1 MRILWLYS
9 RFGIAAKLYCV
20 AILSLTSV
28 GVLAFASIH
37 FAKTTQLAARSL
49 YKDGFV
55 GVESST
61 RLELLL
67 EQHRRIVQSSP
78 AEVDRGQ
85 IDANRQQLAK
95 VSGTIESLLKASADD
110 DDDEGT
116 HIAQGLATQIA
127 ELFPELV
134 KRGDRVLF
142 FAYNFTQD
150 KALELANNY
159 ATTADKIQQ
168 KINKYRGERLN
179 IAEKEVI
186 RLVESAGSLVS
197 WVLISTAA
205 AILILGPLGFL
216 VTRNVVHRLGRI
228 TEAMG
233 RLAKYDVAIEVPSIL
248 DKDEVGNMARAVEV
262 FKANAIELIERKA
275 QLEHVNLQ
283 LDVAMNNMTHGLCMF
298 DSKQRLIV
306 CNERYVQMYNLSPE
320 LTKPGAELAEILS
333 HRSKVGTSVLV
344 QPDQELLESVGPLA
358 EGKATTITQ
367 ELSDGRI
374 IAISQQLIAD
384 GGWVAVHEDI
394 TERRHVEAEIAHLA
408 HHDLLTNLPNR
419 KLFNERLEHAFS
431 YVDWG
436 ESFAVLCVDLD
447 QFKSVNDTLGH
458 SIGDEL
464 LKLVA
469 QRLRQ
474 CTREADTIAR
484 LGGDEFAIVQI
495 NASPESSS
503 ALANRIIEI
512 INEPCN
518 IDGNQ
523 INIGASIGI
532 SLAPGDGADPD
543 QLLKNAD
550 MALYLAKSDGR
561 STHRFFEP
569 EMDTRLQARRSLELD
584 LRQAIVNGEFRLYY
598 QPIIDLKTGKITSL
612 EALLRWNHPKRGLIT
627 PSEFIGLA
635 EETGLVTSIGE
646 WVLRQACSD
655 AVSWPSDTKIAI
667 NLSPVQFRS
676 SNLVQIIIQ
685 TLATS
690 NLSPKRLELEITETV
705 LLKNNEANLAMLHQ
719 LRGLGV
725 RIAMDD
731 FGTGYSSLS
740 YLRSF
745 PFDKIKI
752 DQSFIR
758 DLSDRNDS
766 AAIVRAIASLADS
779 LNMVIVAEGV
789 ETEDQFNQARL
800 EGCTEAQ
807 GYYFSRPMPAK
818 DILLILGHWREQA
831 IIAA

>member
-1 MRILWLYS
+1 MRILRLYS
-9 RFGIAAKLYCV
+9 RLGIAAKLYCV
-20 AILSLTSV
+20 ASLLLASI

-37 FAKTTQLAARSL
+37 FAKTTQLAARNL
-49 YKDGFV
+49 YEDGFV

-61 RLELLL
+61 KLELFL

-85 IDANRQQLAK
+85 INVNRQQLAN
-95 VSGTIESLLKASADD
+95 VSGTIKSLLKASADD
-110 DDDEGT
+110 DDEGT
-116 HIAQGLATQIA
+116 HVAQGLAIQIT

-142 FAYNFTQD
+142 FAYNFAQD
-150 KALELANNY
+150 KALELSNDY
-159 ATTADKIQQ
+159 AKIADEIQQ
-168 KINKYRGERLN
+168 KINKYRSERLS
-179 IAEKEVI
+179 IAEKEVN
-186 RLVESAGSLVS
+186 RLVESAGALVS
-197 WVLISTAA
+197 WVIISTTA
-205 AILILGPLGFL
+205 AILILGPLVFF
-216 VTRNVVHRLGRI
+216 VTRNVVRRLGRI
-228 TEAMG
+228 TEAMS
-233 RLAKYDVAIEVPSIL
+233 RLARYDVAIEVPSVS
-248 DKDEVGNMARAVEV
+248 DNDEVGNMARAVEV

-275 QLEHVNLQ
+275 QLERVNLQ

-298 DSKQRLIV
+298 DSNQRLIV
-306 CNERYVQMYNLSPE
+306 CNERYIQMYHLSPE
-320 LTKPGAELAEILS
+320 LTKPGTELAEIFS
-333 HRSKVGTSVLV
+333 HRTKMGTTVLV
-344 QPDQELLESVGPLA
+344 QPDRELLGSVGSPA
-358 EGKATTITQ
+358 EGKVATIAQ

-374 IAISQQLIAD
+374 IAISQQLIAG

-394 TERRHVEAEIAHLA
+394 TERRRVEAEITHLA
-408 HHDLLTNLPNR
+408 HHDPLTNLPNR

-431 YVDWG
+431 YVGWG

-447 QFKSVNDTLGH
+447 QFKDINDTLGH

-469 QRLRQ
+469 QRLRH

-503 ALANRIIEI
+503 ALASRIIETI
-512 INEPCN
+512 SEPCK
-518 IDGNQ
+518 IDGHQ
-523 INIGASIGI
+523 INIGASVGI
-532 SLAPGDGADPD
+532 SLAPGDGDDSD

-569 EMDTRLQARRSLELD
+569 EMDTRLQARRSLEID
-584 LRQAIVNGEFRLYY
+584 LRQAIANGEFQLYY
-598 QPIIDLKTGKITSL
+598 QPIINLKTGKIASL
-612 EALLRWNHPKRGLIT
+612 EALLRWNHSKRGLVM
-627 PSEFIGLA
+627 PGEFIGLA
-635 EETGLVTSIGE
+635 EETGLITPIGE
-646 WVLRQACSD
+646 WVIRQACSD
-655 AVSWPSDTKIAI
+655 AVSWPYDTKVAI
-667 NLSPVQFRS
+667 NLSPAQFRN
-676 SNLVQIIIQ
+676 SNLVQIIVQ
-685 TLATS
+685 ALAIS
-690 NLSPKRLELEITETV
+690 NLSPRRLELEITETV
-705 LLKNNEANLAMLHQ
+705 LLKNNDANLAMLRQ

-740 YLRSF
+740 YLRGF

-758 DLSDRNDS
+758 DSSDRNDS
-766 AAIVRAIASLADS
+766 AAIMRAIASLAES
-779 LNMVIVAEGV
+779 LNMVTVAEGV
-789 ETEDQFNQARL
+789 ETEDQFNRARL

-807 GYYFSRPMPAK
+807 GYYFSRPLPAK